1 MGRRNKSGDDKGWVQ
16 TAWRGEM
23 LSPEMQM
30 QASLRRSF
38 NRAALVYGRLDC
50 MR

>member
-30 QASLRRSF
+30 QAF